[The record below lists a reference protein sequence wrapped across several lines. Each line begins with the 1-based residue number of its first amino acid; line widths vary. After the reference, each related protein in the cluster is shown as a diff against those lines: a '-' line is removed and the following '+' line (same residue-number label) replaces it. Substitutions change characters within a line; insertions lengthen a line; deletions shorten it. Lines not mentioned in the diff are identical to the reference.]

1 MFNSPIKKEF
11 LEAQSLENE
20 VTKRDALYLWIR
32 LDGQKYKDLVTVR
45 ATAMKLIPS
54 TGDSAAH
61 PSGLG
66 LLVDLRHKSEAMVA
80 VGGPRKV
87 PLAAAAGRQG
97 T

>member
-1 MFNSPIKKEF
+1 
-11 LEAQSLENE
+11 
-20 VTKRDALYLWIR
+20 VG
-32 LDGQKYKDLVTVR
+32 GQKYKDVVTVR
-45 ATAMKLIPS
+45 AIVMKLIPS

-66 LLVDLRHKSEAMVA
+66 HIVGLRHKLEAMVA
-80 VGGPRKV
+80 VGGPSKV